1 MNLIAIHRSVV
12 SVTVGLV
19 CALGM
24 GSWNNPLQGAAP
36 PPDVVPH
43 AGLTAE
49 EAVKAATLPPGFAMH
64 LSAAEPDVRQPIA
77 FCIDHRGRLW
87 VAEGHCYPKRRAEGE
102 GLDRIL
108 ILEDTTGDHRLDR
121 RTVFMEGLNLVSGL
135 EVGHGG
141 VWIGA
146 APYLMFVPVTD
157 WDDPRPASEPRILLD
172 GWDYIHDTHETLNTF
187 AWGPDGW
194 LYGCHGVF
202 CPSLVGK
209 PGAPESQR
217 QWVDAA
223 VWRYHPI
230 RHEFEVFAEGTSN
243 PWGIDFDERGQCWIE
258 ACVIPHL
265 WHMIQGGRYQRQGG
279 AHYSINLEET
289 ARNERHRDANSRKP
303 VFPHV
308 YDNLKTVA
316 DHVHWAGDLGP
327 HAANARSDAAG
338 GGHAHAGMMVYLG
351 DSWPEEYRGM
361 LFMGNIHGYRLN
373 MDIPE
378 RRGSGFVGRHGA
390 DFLFFNDRWSQTLN
404 QLYDQDGSM
413 YIIDWY
419 DENQCHH
426 NRIDGH
432 DRSNGRIYKVVYG
445 DTPLSR
451 VDLQRLDD
459 DALVRLLFH
468 RNDWYPRHAQR
479 ILQERAQQGRL
490 QVSARQQI
498 EAALLGTPQQFPSG
512 LPAGHRDGASEPVQ
526 LRLLWA
532 LHVTGGLTEAQG
544 LRLLNRP
551 EEYVRAWTIQ
561 LLCEE
566 GRPSNTVLD
575 SFLQLARHDESPVV
589 RLYLHAALQRL
600 PIEDRW
606 ALFATLA
613 RRGEDAGDHNIPLM
627 AWYGGEPLAASDPER
642 ALTLALEAR
651 LPRLLEFTTRRIALV
666 EGERPR
672 DLIGRTLADV
682 NDPAQQRAMLE
693 GLAAALRGERTAPMP
708 EGWDRVETR
717 LAASEAPEVR
727 ALVLSLSLKFGSE
740 RALRTLRETLRD
752 REAGR
757 ELRQAAMDALLA
769 IRDPELPGVL
779 QGLLADPGLRRSA
792 LRGLAG
798 YDDERTAEAV
808 LAVYETLQ
816 GPERREALGT
826 LISRPAYAL
835 ALLEAMEQGEVPARD
850 LSADLLRQLRNLKHE
865 EVNRRIEVVWGE
877 YRESDPDAQREIE
890 RLKRLYWAGGSQ
902 PGDATRGRGMYVQL
916 CQQCHTLYGV
926 GGKLGPDITG
936 ANRGDLDYL
945 LQKIVD
951 PNAVIPNEYRAS
963 NLETR
968 DGRVI
973 TGIVQQQDDR
983 AVTIATADETL
994 VVPRDEIDFLEESAL
1009 SMMPEGLLEPLSDQ
1023 EFRDLLYYLTRPGQA
1038 PLLATAQ
1045 TLGPLFNGRDL
1056 GGWSGDPTLWRYE
1069 NGEVIGRT
1077 DTALSGGEYIMH
1089 DVLFGD
1095 FRLVFRVRVAP
1106 NGAGG
1111 GLQFRS
1117 RRHGELEMQ
1126 GYQVGIGA
1134 GRWGQLREDHGRGL
1148 LWNRVADEQARAGD
1162 WNLYEIVAV
1171 GGRIKV
1177 ALNGKPCVDFDD
1189 PEGASIG
1196 ILGLRLESNGPAE
1209 IRFRDFE
1216 VELDPEW
1223 TLRTVN

>member
-1 MNLIAIHRSVV
+1 MNQLLFGRAAVAFRLGCTCV
-12 SVTVGLV
+12 
-19 CALGM
+19 LGM
-24 GSWNNPLQGAAP
+24 ILWCQPILGAAP

-43 AGLTAE
+43 TGLSAE
-49 EAVKAATLPPGFAMH
+49 DAVKAATLPPGFAMH
-64 LSAAEPDVRQPIA
+64 VFAAEPDVRQPIA

-87 VAEGHCYPKRRAEGE
+87 VAEGHCYPQRRPEGE
-102 GLDRIL
+102 GIDRIVMF
-108 ILEDTTGDHRLDR
+108 EDSTGDHRFDR
-121 RTVFMEGLNLVSGL
+121 RVVFLEGLNLVSGL

-146 APYLMFVPVTD
+146 APYLMFVPVED
-157 WDDPRPASEPRILLD
+157 WDHPRPAGDPQILLD

-209 PGAPESQR
+209 PGAPEQER

-279 AHYSINLEET
+279 AHYSINLAET
-289 ARNERHRDANSRKP
+289 ARNERHRESKSRKP

-308 YDNLKTVA
+308 YDDLKTVA

-338 GGHAHAGMMVYLG
+338 GGHAHAGLMVYLG
-351 DSWPEEYRGM
+351 DSWPEEYRGG

-373 MDIPE
+373 VDIPE
-378 RRGSGFVGRHGA
+378 RRGSGFVGRHGP
-390 DFLFFNDRWSQTLN
+390 DFLFFHDGWSQTLN

-445 DTPLSR
+445 DTPVSR

-459 DALVRLLFH
+459 ESLVRLLFL
-468 RNDWYPRHAQR
+468 RNEWYPRHAQR
-479 ILQERAQQGRL
+479 ILQERAHQGRL
-490 QVSARQQI
+490 QEAARQQI
-498 EAALLGTPQQFPSG
+498 TQYLFGTTPAQEAGQ
-512 LPAGHRDGASEPVQ
+512 RDATSEPVQ

-532 LHVTGGLTEAQG
+532 LHVTGGVTEEQG
-544 LRLLNRP
+544 LQLLTRP

-561 LLCEE
+561 LLCET
-566 GRPSNTVLD
+566 GPPSDEVLRT
-575 SFLQLARHDESPVV
+575 FLRMAQRDASPVV

-600 PIEDRW
+600 PVNQRW
-606 ALFATLA
+606 ELYAALV
-613 RRGEDAGDHNIPLM
+613 RRGEDAADHNIPLM
-627 AWYGGEPLAASDPER
+627 AWFGGEPLAATDPQR
-642 ALTLALEAR
+642 ALTLALETE
-651 LPRLLEFTTRRIALV
+651 LPRLLQFTTRRIALLDV
-666 EGERPR
+666 EMPR
-672 DLIGRTLADV
+672 DLIGRTLAETE
-682 NDPAQQRAMLE
+682 DPTHQREMLR
-693 GLAAALRGERTAPMP
+693 GLEAALRGERSVPMP
-708 EGWDRVETR
+708 EGWDRVEAR
-717 LAASEAPEVR
+717 LGSSELPEVR

-740 RALRTLRETLRD
+740 QALRTLRETVRD
-752 REAGR
+752 VGADR
-757 ELRQAAMDALLA
+757 ELRQSAMNALLA

-779 QGLLADPGLRRSA
+779 QGLLGEPGLRRAA

-798 YDDERTAEAV
+798 YDDERTAPAV

-816 GPERREALGT
+816 GSERREALGT

-835 ALLEAMEQGEVPARD
+835 ALLEAMERGEVPARD
-850 LSADLLRQLRNLKHE
+850 LSADLLRQLRNLKDG
-865 EVNRRIEVVWGE
+865 EVNSRIEIVWGE

-890 RLKRLYWAGGSQ
+890 RLKQLYWAGGSQ
-902 PGDATRGRGMYVQL
+902 PGDATRGRAVFVQL

-926 GGKLGPDITG
+926 GGNLGPDITG

-951 PNAVIPNEYRAS
+951 PNAVIPHDYRAS

-973 TGIVQQQDDR
+973 TGIVQQQGDR
-983 AVTIATADETL
+983 SVTIATADEAV
-994 VVPRDEIDFLEESAL
+994 VVPRDEIEFLEESAL

-1038 PLLATAQ
+1038 ALVASTK

-1056 GGWSGDPTLWRYE
+1056 GGWTGDPGVWSYE
-1069 NGEVIGRT
+1069 EGEIMGRSEAGLT
-1077 DTALSGGEYIMH
+1077 GSQFLMH

-1095 FRLVFRVRVAP
+1095 FRLVFRVQASAD
-1106 NGAGG
+1106 GARG

-1117 RRHGELEMQ
+1117 RRHGEANMQ
-1126 GYQVGIGA
+1126 GYRLALGDGK
-1134 GRWGQLREDHGRGL
+1134 WGQLHEEQGRGQL
-1148 LWNRVADEQARAGD
+1148 SGEVAEREARLDAWNE
-1162 WNLYEIVAV
+1162 YEIVAV
-1171 GGRIKV
+1171 GRRILI
-1177 ALNGKPCVDFDD
+1177 ALNGTLWVDLED
-1189 PEGASIG
+1189 PEGPSSG
-1196 ILGLRLESNGPAE
+1196 VLGLQLDGSRPGT

-1216 VELDPEW
+1216 VELNPEL
-1223 TLRTVN
+1223 TLRTLR